1 MKRWLVF
8 LSLVVTVVLV
18 LSVAS
23 WAVAQDGAG
32 GSDTDPNVVPDIVI
46 PEKYRLPAGES
57 APELANATIYFAT
70 QDNSFN
76 TTVIFLYNTTNS
88 SGIVTIAGFRLDGT
102 QSLSTSVVVPAKNL
116 VRICAD
122 DILNPPTSWTDT
134 ILVNFKDETAYAK
147 LGVPAGLKVD
157 AFVVWDGSSGYDPSV
172 GAYILP
178 VRFSSDPATVFMP
191 STLKDYP

>member
-1 MKRWLVF
+1 MKRRLAF

-23 WAVAQDGAG
+23 WAVAQDGTG
-32 GSDTDPNVVPDIVI
+32 GSDTDPNTVPEVVI

-57 APELANATIYFAT
+57 APQLANATIYFAT
-70 QDNSFN
+70 QDNNYN

-122 DILNPPTSWTDT
+122 TILNPPTSWLDT
-134 ILVNFKDETAYAK
+134 ILVNLKDDTAYAK

-157 AFVVWDGSSGYDPSV
+157 AFVVWDGVEGYDPNV
-172 GAYILP
+172 GAYTVP

-191 STLKDYP
+191 AALRDYP